1 MTRSGSRRASLEGQG
16 AQAVIADALEA
27 RAVERAVREAEPEG
41 MVSLLTSL
49 PRTGPRR
56 LRDLEPTNRLR
67 EEGTRNLVNAA
78 VAAGARRFLG
88 DRPARVG
95 RESSESI
102 IAIYG
107 YGPRATPA
115 TEDDPPARESHAGV
129 QRAVEAA
136 ATGERHVKAAT
147 EAGDI
152 EGVSVRFGFYHGPRA
167 PNSRFML
174 RMARRRMLPLI
185 GGGHAVHSWIELAD
199 AATAVADC
207 LERGRPASVYNVV
220 DDEPVELATTSPSWH
235 ASAGGSRRS
244 TSPTGS
250 PASPCHTR
258 PSSSHGRSSPPRT
271 KGSSETSAGDR
282 SARPIA
288 RPSLPS
294 SPGNS
299 PSTRSLRRP
308 PRLSSRAPAAN
319 GLASLRVR
327 RHREASRGE
336 RLSPS
341 SREASATR

>member
-1 MTRSGSRRASLEGQG
+1 MRILVAGATGAVGAPVVQELRARGHEVVGMTRSGSRRAPLEALG
-16 AQAVIADALEA
+16 ARSVIADALEA

-41 MVSLLTSL
+41 VVSLLTSL

-88 DRPARVG
+88 
-95 RESSESI
+95 ESI

-115 TEDDPPARESHAGV
+115 TEDDPPARESHLGV

-220 DDEPVELATTSPSWH
+220 DDEPVEFGDYLTELARI
-235 ASAGGSRRS
+235 GGGKPPLNVPYGIARLAMPYAALFLSRAEL
-244 TSPTGS
+244 
-250 PASPCHTR
+250 PASNERIKRDLGWR
-258 PSSSHGRSSPPRT
+258 PQCPT
-271 KGSSETSAGDR
+271 Y
-282 SARPIA
+282 
-288 RPSLPS
+288 
-294 SPGNS
+294 
-299 PSTRSLRRP
+299 
-308 PRLSSRAPAAN
+308 
-319 GLASLRVR
+319 
-327 RHREASRGE
+327 REA
-336 RLSPS
+336 LAPLVA
-341 SREASATR
+341 RE